1 MSGDVKKTETSGTGG
16 IAGESLSAC
25 FARLRAAERFEGYA
39 FGGMGQKN
47 KNYEAFARAREA
59 GGDAR
64 AAVEDILRSGTPA
77 GRLYAALLLRE
88 IDEEAGRRALVALQ
102 ADASELEAAWDCA
115 PDAFTVGQLA
125 AEALQGRM
133 LIDIRPPLRGTT

>member
-1 MSGDVKKTETSGTGG
+1 MSGDVKETGTSQTGG
-16 IAGESLSAC
+16 EAGESLSAC
-25 FARLRAAERFEGYA
+25 FARLGAAERFEGYA

-47 KNYEAFARAREA
+47 ENYEAFARAREA
-59 GGDAR
+59 GAGER

-102 ADASELEAAWDCA
+102 ADGAELEASWDCA
-115 PDAFTVGQLA
+115 PDAFTLGQLA

>member
-1 MSGDVKKTETSGTGG
+1 MGDAKEAEASPTQEKL
-16 IAGESLSAC
+16 AAC

-47 KNYEAFARAREA
+47 ENYEAFALARQA
-59 GGDAR
+59 GAGER
-64 AAVEDILRSGTPA
+64 AAVEEILQNAAPA

-102 ADASELEAAWDCA
+102 HDTSELEASWDCA
-115 PDAFTVGQLA
+115 PDSYTLGQLA
-125 AEALQGRM
+125 AEALEGRM
-133 LIDIRPPLRGTT
+133 LIDIRPPLRGTAPTP